1 MATRT
6 FHHGDY
12 AHIRQA
18 MMATGWP
25 IPRLK
30 TLQRRGIVINVGR
43 GVYRMNPGAG
53 FLARKLR
60 RAQGVVR
67 SD

>member
-1 MATRT
+1 
-6 FHHGDY
+6 
-12 AHIRQA
+12 